1 MDEKFI
7 KELLSKIKCGRCGQQ
22 CEPANIDVLG
32 HQEDLWLF
40 SAYCPSC
47 KSQGLGAVT
56 MKESE
61 EPEVVTELTE
71 AEQTKF
77 STPID
82 SDDVIDIYAFL
93 KDFSGDFSSLFSE
106 R

>member
-7 KELLSKIKCGRCGQQ
+7 KELLSKMKCGRCGQQ
-22 CEPANIDVLG
+22 CDPANIDVLG

-40 SAYCPSC
+40 SVYCPSC

-71 AEQTKF
+71 AEQNKF
-77 STPID
+77 DTTIN
-82 SDDVIDIYAFL
+82 SDDVIDMHVFL
-93 KDFSGDFSSLFSE
+93 EGYSGDFYSLLS
-106 R
+106 